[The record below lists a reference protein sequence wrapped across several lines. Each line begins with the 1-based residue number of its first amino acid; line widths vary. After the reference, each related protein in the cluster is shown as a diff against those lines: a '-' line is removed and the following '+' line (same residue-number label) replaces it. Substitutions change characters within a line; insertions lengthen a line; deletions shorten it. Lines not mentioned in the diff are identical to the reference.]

1 MPHLTL
7 VWSPAALLSVQRL
20 YRFLVEKDRDAAQAA
35 VGAIRK
41 YAAIL
46 EKFPNAGRPAADLE
60 PEHRELLIPFGG
72 SGYVL
77 VYEVQAETLLV
88 LAVRHQKEAG
98 Y

>member
-1 MPHLTL
+1 MKL
-7 VWSPAALLSVQRL
+7 VWSPAALLGVQRL
-20 YRFLVEKDRDAAQAA
+20 YRFLAGKDRDAAQAA

-60 PEHRELLIPFGG
+60 PEHRELLIPFGV

-77 VYEVQAETLLV
+77 VYEMHAETLLV
-88 LAVRHQKEAG
+88 LAVCHQREAG